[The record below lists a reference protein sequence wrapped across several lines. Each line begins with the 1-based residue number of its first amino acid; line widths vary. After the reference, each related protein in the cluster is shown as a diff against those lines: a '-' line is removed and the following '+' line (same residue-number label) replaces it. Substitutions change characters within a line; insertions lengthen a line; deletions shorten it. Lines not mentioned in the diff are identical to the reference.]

1 MRHPPR
7 DLKVIYQS
15 IANELKIRIN
25 SDEFKV
31 GDILPSEKNL
41 ARELKASVMTVRK
54 ALALLESE
62 KLIIK
67 RHGSGSFVARKI
79 NYQGGEL
86 DGFNYQMDI
95 GGVRNYKNRVIEFSM
110 IDAPPAIAQQLK
122 IHPADK
128 VYYIKRMRIIDEVP
142 VLIENSYIPAAPFP
156 WLSMGDME
164 RSKFNYF
171 KEKCNITI
179 LESHRS
185 YAPVQ
190 ATREQAELL
199 QVAAH
204 SLLLRVQSIS
214 YSQDNRIVDLSD
226 TYQNTNKYIVN
237 HIIRR

>member
-1 MRHPPR
+1 M
-7 DLKVIYQS
+7 IYQS

-25 SDEFKV
+25 SEEYKV
-31 GDILPSEKNL
+31 GDILPSEKAL
-41 ARELKASVMTVRK
+41 AKELKASVMTIRK

-79 NYQGGEL
+79 NYHGGEL
-86 DGFNYQMDI
+86 DGFNYQMDM
-95 GGVRNYKNRVIEFSM
+95 GGVQNYKNKVIEFNM

-122 IHPADK
+122 ISSGEK
-128 VYYIKRMRIIDEVP
+128 VYYIRRIRIIDDVP
-142 VLIENSYIPAAPFP
+142 VLIENSYIPVTPFP
-156 WLSMGDME
+156 WLSIGNME
-164 RSKFNYF
+164 QSKFNYF
-171 KEKCNITI
+171 KKECNITI

-199 QVAAH
+199 QVVPN

-214 YSQDNRIVDLSD
+214 YSQDNKIVDLSD
-226 TYQNTNKYIVN
+226 TYQNTHKYIVK
-237 HIIRR
+237 HVIRR

>member
-1 MRHPPR
+1 
-7 DLKVIYQS
+7 VIYQS

-31 GDILPSEKNL
+31 GDILPSEKTL
-41 ARELKASVMTVRK
+41 AKELKASLMTIRK
-54 ALALLESE
+54 ALAVLESE

-79 NYQGGEL
+79 NYHGGEL

-95 GGVRNYKNRVIEFSM
+95 GGIENYKNRVIEFRM

-122 IHPADK
+122 INPGDK
-128 VYYIKRMRIIDEVP
+128 VYYLKRIRIIDDVP

-164 RSKFNYF
+164 KSKFNYF

-179 LESHRS
+179 LESHRN

-199 QVAAH
+199 QIAAN

-214 YSQDNRIVDLSD
+214 YSQDNKIVDLSD
-226 TYQNTNKYIVN
+226 TYQNTHKYIVN
-237 HIIRR
+237 HVIRR

>member
-1 MRHPPR
+1 M
-7 DLKVIYQS
+7 IYQS

-25 SDEFKV
+25 SEEYKV
-31 GDILPSEKNL
+31 GDILPSEKAL
-41 ARELKASVMTVRK
+41 AKELKASVMTIRK

-79 NYQGGEL
+79 NYHGGEL
-86 DGFNYQMDI
+86 DGFNYQMDM
-95 GGVRNYKNRVIEFSM
+95 GGVQNYKNKVIEFNM

-122 IHPADK
+122 ISSGEK
-128 VYYIKRMRIIDEVP
+128 VYYIRRIRIIDDVP
-142 VLIENSYIPAAPFP
+142 VLIENSYIPVTLFP
-156 WLSMGDME
+156 WLSIGNME
-164 RSKFNYF
+164 QSKFNYF
-171 KEKCNITI
+171 KKECNITI

-199 QVAAH
+199 QVAPN

-214 YSQDNRIVDLSD
+214 YSQDNKIVDLSD
-226 TYQNTNKYIVN
+226 TYQNTHKYIVK
-237 HIIRR
+237 HVIRR

>member
-1 MRHPPR
+1 M
-7 DLKVIYQS
+7 IYQS

-25 SDEFKV
+25 SEEYKV
-31 GDILPSEKNL
+31 GDILPSEKAL
-41 ARELKASVMTVRK
+41 AKELKASVMTIRK

-79 NYQGGEL
+79 NYHGGEL
-86 DGFNYQMDI
+86 DGFNYQMDM
-95 GGVRNYKNRVIEFSM
+95 GGVQNYKNKVIEFSM

-122 IHPADK
+122 ISSGEK
-128 VYYIKRMRIIDEVP
+128 VYYIRRIRIIDDVP
-142 VLIENSYIPAAPFP
+142 VLIENSYIPVAPFP
-156 WLSMGDME
+156 WLSIGNME
-164 RSKFNYF
+164 QSKFNYF
-171 KEKCNITI
+171 KKECNITI

-199 QVAAH
+199 QVAPN

-214 YSQDNRIVDLSD
+214 YSQDNKIVDLSD
-226 TYQNTNKYIVN
+226 TYQNTHKYIVK
-237 HIIRR
+237 HVIRR